1 MAEKSRVEILGFTWA
16 SVMSMAAQVPRDAEG
31 LLFGREQDNVID
43 SFRLLGQLGSS
54 VVCKRLSAKVLQT
67 VQEQEEKGRKLLGW
81 CSLRKIETPA
91 TATKTVKPELRLLE
105 QQLHAAVHHI
115 AGDAVVGCVVER
127 RGGGR
132 VKGLFAQDAFGFVG
146 PNLQHQVLKIRNLG
160 ATTAKPLAV
169 VQLPAQALLKMSG
182 VVGSIKA
189 IKRDEELPS
198 AIQKQL
204 DITDTSSGP
213 GGQSL
218 HHAQRSVTQKRTA
231 AASMILPK
239 AEKTTT
245 QVGVV
250 NETTATA
257 HTGQQQDATR
267 KVQSAQSSAAVP
279 ATAAV
284 TGAKRL
290 RRGSRRIVRSDDEE
304 ETEEA
309 EVTAAGSKRLMTVE
323 SEPEKMPGEI
333 PGHKRKPDILQSEF
347 GAAKRKAFSHSR
359 CRERGRD
366 RSAAYITQLKT
377 R

>member
-54 VVCKRLSAKVLQT
+54 VVCKRLSANVLQT
-67 VQEQEEKGRKLLGW
+67 VREQEGKGRKLLGW

-91 TATKTVKPELRLLE
+91 AATKTVKPELRLLE
-105 QQLHAAVHHI
+105 RQLHEAVHGI

-132 VKGLFAQDAFGFVG
+132 VKGIFAQDAFGFVG

-169 VQLPAQALLKMSG
+169 VQLPEQALLKMSG

-204 DITDTSSGP
+204 DITDTGSGP

-218 HHAQRSVTQKRTA
+218 HHAQRAVMQKRTA
-231 AASMILPK
+231 AACMIPPK
-239 AEKTTT
+239 DEKTTV

-250 NETTATA
+250 HETAAAA
-257 HTGQQQDATR
+257 HSGQQQDATR
-267 KVQSAQSSAAVP
+267 TVQSAQSSAVVP
-279 ATAAV
+279 ATAAE

-290 RRGSRRIVRSDDEE
+290 RRNSRRIIQSDDEE
-304 ETEEA
+304 KIAEA
-309 EVTAAGSKRLMTVE
+309 EVTAAGRKRLIMTVGE

-333 PGHKRKPDILQSEF
+333 PGHKRQPDILQSEF
-347 GAAKRKAFSHSR
+347 GAAKRKKKPFR
-359 CRERGRD
+359 IEREGETW
-366 RSAAYITQLKT
+366 I
-377 R
+377 